1 MLIWQCE
8 STGSSLT
15 GNGESK
21 LKVVPE
27 DGEVP
32 ELSDYY
38 PPSEAQ
44 KQYELAYIVGDLA
57 LAGWAAFR
65 FL

>member
-1 MLIWQCE
+1 MWQCE
-8 STGSSLT
+8 NTGSSLT
-15 GNGESK
+15 GGDESK

-27 DGEVP
+27 DGEMP

-38 PPSEAQ
+38 PPSEAE
-44 KQYELAYIVGDLA
+44 KQYELAFIVGGLA